1 MKVSAKILAI
11 IEIPTFL
18 PKFFYRMANTVT
30 IDSHPETTFGGSY
43 RKARMLV
50 SDETRIRIGRYGSPY
65 LPIRADKHHPGVGRG
80 RYAMTGGVFTIYFI
94 YSICTDSAV
103 DNHVDNLCIT
113 ACITYADIHT
123 IGVRRAQGGISTEKL
138 DSFQQVFH
146 TFIWSKD
153 INLLTLQ
160 DIRRWCI
167 TTFTVVIQPI
177 NIRHRCV

>member
-1 MKVSAKILAI
+1 MPCSSVDWWLA
-11 IEIPTFL
+11 
-18 PKFFYRMANTVT
+18 M
-30 IDSHPETTFGGSY
+30 
-43 RKARMLV
+43 
-50 SDETRIRIGRYGSPY
+50 RIGRRGCSYRMKRGYVSEDTEARTFRYEPTNII
-65 LPIRADKHHPGVGRG
+65 PASADVVMRWPMVSSL
-80 RYAMTGGVFTIYFI
+80 YILYIV
-94 YSICTDSAV
+94 ICTDSAV
-103 DNHVDNLCIT
+103 DNDVDNLCIT

-123 IGVRRAQGGISTEKL
+123 IGVRGVQGGISTEKL

-160 DIRRWCI
+160 DIRRWCK

>member
-1 MKVSAKILAI
+1 MSSLYI
-11 IEIPTFL
+11 
-18 PKFFYRMANTVT
+18 
-30 IDSHPETTFGGSY
+30 SY
-43 RKARMLV
+43 IV
-50 SDETRIRIGRYGSPY
+50 
-65 LPIRADKHHPGVGRG
+65 
-80 RYAMTGGVFTIYFI
+80 
-94 YSICTDSAV
+94 ICTDSAV
-103 DNHVDNLCIT
+103 DNDVDNLCIT

-123 IGVRRAQGGISTEKL
+123 IGVRGAQGGISTEKL

-177 NIRHRCV
+177 NIRNRCV